1 MTWMKYTTRY
11 LRKTWQA
18 DVLGAL
24 GKACQIVALG
34 IVLGAV
40 VGTWPFVASTLLA
53 IGGTAAASVACAVG
67 ANSLRESAENLP
79 EAQESRRLELSG
91 SNETGDQVETSVV
104 PERQFVEFLERQRGH
119 SVGIARLM

>member
-1 MTWMKYTTRY
+1 MTWTKYTTRY
-11 LRKTWQA
+11 IRKTWQA

-34 IVLGAV
+34 IALGAV
-40 VGTWPFVASTLLA
+40 IGTWPFVASTLFA
-53 IGGTAAASVACAVG
+53 IGGTAAAGVACTVG
-67 ANSLRESAENLP
+67 ANLLRECAENLP
-79 EAQESRRLELSG
+79 EAQESRRV
-91 SNETGDQVETSVV
+91 DQVASNTNVAEMETTLV